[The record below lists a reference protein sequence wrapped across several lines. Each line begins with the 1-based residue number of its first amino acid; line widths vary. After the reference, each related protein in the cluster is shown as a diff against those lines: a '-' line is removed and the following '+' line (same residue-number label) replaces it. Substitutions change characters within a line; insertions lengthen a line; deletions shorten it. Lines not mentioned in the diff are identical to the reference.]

1 MTEGNTLAAENIGSP
16 CQCTTSRGL
25 SFSDSGLVRARVTS
39 LTQAAFGPL
48 VDWTEILTEFGLEP
62 QGPPLDTADD
72 FAVSLLDMA
81 HGFEGPRWEWD
92 EFVRQL
98 LYEDIIT
105 VEQSRGVVAN
115 LGTILATG
123 GGGFLMSGPLGA
135 LVGVVAAAPALI
147 VVSLVK
153 GAATGTERP
162 AEKVAEEVVV
172 EAWLRRVLRRLNE
185 PDDGAPPS

>member
-1 MTEGNTLAAENIGSP
+1 MGVGRGRTPVAPGGQHHCGAKSRCLANVGTILATLL
-16 CQCTTSRGL
+16 CR
-25 SFSDSGLVRARVTS
+25 SGC
-39 LTQAAFGPL
+39 
-48 VDWTEILTEFGLEP
+48 
-62 QGPPLDTADD
+62 
-72 FAVSLLDMA
+72 
-81 HGFEGPRWEWD
+81 
-92 EFVRQL
+92 QL

-105 VEQSRGVVAN
+105 VEQSPGVVAN

-123 GGGFLMSGPLGA
+123 GGGFLMGGPLGA

>member
-1 MTEGNTLAAENIGSP
+1 MLTGPGARPGFAQGGAAAVGRVTEGNTLAAENIGSP

-81 HGFEGPRWEWD
+81 HGFEGPGWEWD

-105 VEQSRGVVAN
+105 VEQSPGVVAN

-123 GGGFLMSGPLGA
+123 GGGFLMGGPLGA

-147 VVSLVK
+147 
-153 GAATGTERP
+153 GR
-162 AEKVAEEVVV
+162 VACEG
-172 EAWLRRVLRRLNE
+172 RR
-185 PDDGAPPS
+185 DGHRTCSREGG